1 MKNFLKKS
9 VVTLAL
15 LLTIISIVPTPEG
28 KTPPPPPDDGDENP
42 PITIQWEEDE
52 GKKDA

>member
-15 LLTIISIVPTPEG
+15 LLTILSIVPQPTG
-28 KTPPPPPDDGDENP
+28 KTPPPPPDDDDGEP
-42 PITIQWEEDE
+42 PITILWDDDE
-52 GKKDA
+52 GTKQG